1 MLIGQTNGEL
11 GASIYLREVL
21 GREDGA
27 PPPVDL
33 KLERKTGD
41 FVRGLIEAGEL
52 TVVHDLSDGGLVGA
66 AADIA
71 LASDV
76 GIELNASSQAH
87 AHAFLFGEDQAR
99 YLVAVADADALIA
112 KAQDAGLHASVVGL
126 VKGADFASSGPKGE
140 LFRLPVAHLREFHEG
155 WMPNWIEG

>member
-1 MLIGQTNGEL
+1 MR
-11 GASIYLREVL
+11 S
-21 GREDGA
+21 
-27 PPPVDL
+27 
-33 KLERKTGD
+33 
-41 FVRGLIEAGEL
+41 LIEAGEL

-112 KAQDAGLHASVVGL
+112 KAQDAGLHASIVGL
-126 VKGADFASSGPKGE
+126 VKGTDFASSGPKGE